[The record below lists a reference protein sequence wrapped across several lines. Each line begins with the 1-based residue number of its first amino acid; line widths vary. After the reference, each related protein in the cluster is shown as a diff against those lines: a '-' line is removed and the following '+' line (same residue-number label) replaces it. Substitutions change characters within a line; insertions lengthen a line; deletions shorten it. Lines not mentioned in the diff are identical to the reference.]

1 MSFFAAAMW
10 STSALLILDVLAEL
24 LKKVRGLDQIDLVSG
39 VLCESIAFL
48 LILFVM
54 LTVHER
60 ERPLSDALALRRPPL
75 GLCLLAVAIGI
86 AMHGPLTLI
95 STAIYDRYPLPETE
109 VELMRAWLTAPTVR
123 QKVGLVAAAGLL
135 GPIVEEMF
143 FRGGML
149 RSLRRE
155 NTPGLTVIGVSLL
168 FAIAHVDL
176 AHLDLRNF
184 VPTLLGGLAMGF
196 LRILSGS
203 LWPSILLHVAFNSG
217 TVVVAL
223 MSGPDADLFTRNQNW
238 VAALVTLGL
247 VALYGAV
254 AVRSPRCVDAREL
267 DVA

>member
-10 STSALLILDVLAEL
+10 SISARLILDVLAEL
-24 LKKVRGLDQIDLVSG
+24 LKKVRGLDQIDLVSV
-39 VLCESIAFL
+39 VLCQAIAYL

-60 ERPLSDALALRRPPL
+60 ERPLSDALALRRPHL

-86 AMHGPLTLI
+86 ALHGPLTLI
-95 STAIYDRYPLPETE
+95 SSAIYDRYPLPEADAE
-109 VELMRAWLTAPTVR
+109 PLRAWLTAPTVR
-123 QKVGLVAAAGLL
+123 QKAALLGAAGLL

-155 NTPGLTVIGVSLL
+155 NTPGLTVIGVSVL
-168 FAIAHVDL
+168 FAI

-223 MSGPDADLFTRNQNW
+223 MSGPDADLFTRNESW
-238 VAALVTLGL
+238 VAALVTFGL

-267 DVA
+267 DLA